1 MYLFIGLFTI
11 EFIIIG
17 FISTVILYPLKS
29 FMQLTK
35 KPIQIIVLGVAFS
48 LLSILITKKI
58 IEPSLN
64 NFIIVI
70 SIISILL
77 IIISRIRRKRAKE
90 DKDIKI
96 TKFIERYPISEATYA
111 ILIYCFISYVG
122 MNVPPFSIIPLWFGL
137 CIPFIAFLPGY
148 LIVNTLLPKHHD
160 LELLERLG
168 GSLFISLTLM
178 AIVGLAYN
186 SFHHVINMRHIAL
199 YLDVLTVILL
209 IIYILRIRNM
219 DHQKRFINKKID
231 RTFVIV
237 AILSIIIVLLSGIYV
252 NADAITQPTQQG
264 NTTFDINGIS
274 NTADEE
280 GYYHFTSGEELSLN
294 MSIKNQENQ
303 DMNYTISVQ
312 SRNDSGTNEVQ
323 NITQEVKNGESV
335 EIPTNLTMT
344 SGKKD
349 IVFTLYKNQTQAYK
363 IRHLYVNVE

>member
-1 MYLFIGLFTI
+1 
-11 EFIIIG
+11 
-17 FISTVILYPLKS
+17 
-29 FMQLTK
+29 
-35 KPIQIIVLGVAFS
+35 
-48 LLSILITKKI
+48 
-58 IEPSLN
+58 
-64 NFIIVI
+64 
-70 SIISILL
+70 
-77 IIISRIRRKRAKE
+77 
-90 DKDIKI
+90 
-96 TKFIERYPISEATYA
+96 
-111 ILIYCFISYVG
+111 
-122 MNVPPFSIIPLWFGL
+122 
-137 CIPFIAFLPGY
+137 
-148 LIVNTLLPKHHD
+148 
-160 LELLERLG
+160 
-168 GSLFISLTLM
+168 
-178 AIVGLAYN
+178 
-186 SFHHVINMRHIAL
+186 
-199 YLDVLTVILL
+199 
-209 IIYILRIRNM
+209 M